1 MAMNGRVSHMLESTE
16 EQSMTP
22 EKACSAGIKF
32 GTKFKTVA
40 VFRDA
45 DPSSQMIADAL
56 ISGLLSAGADVTY
69 GGLLSVPA
77 AHAAYSS
84 SFGCLLSVGNPDTEN
99 SICGIKAYASDGTPF
114 DSDRL
119 YEILRQEEKDPVD
132 YREVGQLRYD
142 EDANKKY
149 IKQVLTTGVNS
160 QSYVILDCGCG
171 STSLCAPQLMVDIG
185 AEVVAF
191 NAHPLRGQRPRAPGL
206 NKTNLM
212 NISNFVNASIG
223 SIGISF
229 NGDGTRLAVMD
240 ENGKYVPGDRLLALM
255 LMYLEPEIAVV
266 PFDSPCVVED
276 AFMHPLGIHGSSS
289 PNHAERQIIR
299 TRNDLNSVI
308 EAMKENNADF
318 GALNDG
324 TFIFPSLGYCPD
336 AMYAAAIIS
345 ELAGKRSIR
354 NVLEE
359 IPIYSNR
366 TVRISFDGN
375 MTHFSNKLKEKIK
388 EYDIITVSTSGNAW
402 KIVLKNGTYVIK
414 QNEMDPKK
422 LVVFAESSDVVYLIT
437 MLEQAR
443 DIINYCI

>member
-1 MAMNGRVSHMLESTE
+1 MDGRVKHMLESTE

-22 EKACSAGIKF
+22 ETACTAGIKF

-69 GGLLSVPA
+69 AGLLSVPA

-84 SFGCLLSVGNPDTEN
+84 SFSCLLSVGNPDTEN
-99 SICGIKAYASDGTPF
+99 SIAGIRAYSSDGTLF

-119 YEILRQEEKDPVD
+119 YEIMKVADSDPID
-132 YREVGQLRYD
+132 YRGVGQLRYD
-142 EDANKKY
+142 TSANGKY
-149 IKQVLTTGVNS
+149 ITQVKTTGITS

-191 NAHPLRGQRPRAPGL
+191 NAHPLKGQRPRAPGL

-255 LMYLEPEIAVV
+255 LMYLEPETAVV

-276 AFMHPLGIHGSSS
+276 AFMHPLDIRGMKHKNI
-289 PNHAERQIIR
+289 ADRKLIR
-299 TRNDLNSVI
+299 TKNDINSVI

-336 AMYAAAIIS
+336 AMYAAAVIS

-366 TVRISFDGN
+366 TIRINFDGN
-375 MTHFSNKLKEKIK
+375 MTHFANKLKEKIK

-402 KIVLKNGTYVIK
+402 KMVLKNGTYVIK
-414 QNEMDPKK
+414 QNEIDPKK
-422 LVVFAESSDVVYLIT
+422 LVIFAESSDVVYLIT

>member
-1 MAMNGRVSHMLESTE
+1 MDMDGRVIHMLESTE

-22 EKACSAGIKF
+22 ETACSAGIRF

-40 VFRDA
+40 VIRDA

-119 YEILRQEEKDPVD
+119 YEILKEESTELVD
-132 YREVGQLRYD
+132 YRGVGQLTYD
-142 EDANKKY
+142 SSANEKY
-149 IKQVLTTGVNS
+149 ISQVKTTGVS
-160 QSYVILDCGCG
+160 CQSYVILDCGCG
-171 STSLCAPQLMVDIG
+171 STSMCAPQMMIDIG

-255 LMYLEPEIAVV
+255 LMYLEPEVAVV

-276 AFMHPLGIHGSSS
+276 AFMHPLNIRGRNRTEQS
-289 PNHAERQIIR
+289 ERKLIR
-299 TRNDLNSVI
+299 TKNDINSIVA
-308 EAMKENNADF
+308 AMKENNADF

-324 TFIFPSLGYCPD
+324 SFIFPSLGYCPD
-336 AMYAAAIIS
+336 AMFAAAVIS

-366 TVRISFDGN
+366 TIRINFDGN
-375 MTHFSNKLKEKIK
+375 MTHFANKLKEKIK

-402 KIVLKNGTYVIK
+402 KMVLKNGTYILK
-414 QNEMDPKK
+414 QNEIDPKK
-422 LVVFAESSDVVYLIT
+422 LVIFAESSDVVYLIT
-437 MLEQAR
+437 MLEQAK

>member
-1 MAMNGRVSHMLESTE
+1 MVGRVTHMLESTD

-22 EKACSAGIKF
+22 EMACSAGIKF

-40 VFRDA
+40 VIRDA

-56 ISGLLSAGADVTY
+56 ISGLLSAGANVTY
-69 GGLLSVPA
+69 GGLISVPA

-84 SFGCLLSVGNPDTEN
+84 SFECLLSVGNPDTEN
-99 SICGIKAYASDGTPF
+99 AVSGIRAYGSDGTPF

-119 YEILRQEEKDPVD
+119 YDILKQADNDPVD
-132 YREVGQLRYD
+132 YRGVGQLKYD
-142 EDANKKY
+142 TTANSKY
-149 IKQVLTTGVNS
+149 ISHVKTTGISS

-191 NAHPLRGQRPRAPGL
+191 NAHPLKGQRPRAPGL

-255 LMYLEPEIAVV
+255 LMYLEPETAVV

-276 AFMHPLGIHGSSS
+276 AFMHPLEIRGKSHNNI
-289 PNHAERQIIR
+289 AERKLIR
-299 TRNDLNSVI
+299 TKNDINSVI
-308 EAMKENNADF
+308 EAMKENDADF

-336 AMYAAAIIS
+336 AVYAAAVIS

-366 TVRISFDGN
+366 TIRINFDGN
-375 MTHFSNKLKEKIK
+375 MTHFANKLREKIK

-402 KIVLKNGTYVIK
+402 KMVLKNGTYVIK

-422 LVVFAESSDVVYLIT
+422 LIIFAESSDVVYLIT